1 MKKSLALGLVML
13 VGAAP
18 LWAQAALPPVEKA
31 KVQPSAEASSIL
43 LVNRT
48 RQAVNF
54 YMQSPNTP
62 KTRVSLEPGMGATL
76 ALKSGDPWVNLEVDG
91 PKGKP
96 MKFGMD
102 VGESAYFV
110 PHPVKG
116 LALVSLTHQGASR

>member
-1 MKKSLALGLVML
+1 MKKTLALGLVIL
-13 VGAAP
+13 GAASP

-31 KVQPSAEASSIL
+31 KVQPSAEASSVL

-48 RQAVNF
+48 KEPVSF
-54 YMQSPNTP
+54 YMVSPNTP

-76 ALKSGDPWVNLEVDG
+76 ALKSRDPWVNLEVDG
-91 PKGKP
+91 PKGKT
-96 MKFGMD
+96 MMFGMD

>member
-1 MKKSLALGLVML
+1 MGKSLALGLAML
-13 VGAAP
+13 AASSP

-31 KVQPSAEASSIL
+31 KVEPSAATSSIL

-48 RQAVNF
+48 RQPVNF

-91 PKGKP
+91 PKGRT

-102 VGESAYFV
+102 VGESAHFV

-116 LALVSLTHQGASR
+116 LALVSLKHQGASR